1 MICDKR
7 AGGRPAG
14 NGRKTEIMGEYL
26 GLPRWTPH
34 DLRRTAATKLS
45 ELGCP
50 DEIIDAILNH
60 AKQGVI
66 GIYNRNKYDK
76 EKKEWLSKWAIHLE
90 KIVSKETHKLS
101 KQSRQ
106 TENLRV

>member
-1 MICDKR
+1 MQPLLLHHGLEWPAIINPF
-7 AGGRPAG
+7 RPG
-14 NGRKTEIMGEYL
+14 YR

-66 GIYNRNKYDK
+66 GVYNRNKYDT
-76 EKKEWLSKWAIHLE
+76 EKKEWLSKWSLHL
-90 KIVSKETHKLS
+90 KRLVSKEMS
-101 KQSRQ
+101 KWSKPAKQD
-106 TENLRV
+106 

>member
-1 MICDKR
+1 MGKGDKT
-7 AGGRPAG
+7 AA
-14 NGRKTEIMGEYL
+14 RKPYF

-45 ELGCP
+45 ELGCS

-60 AKQGVI
+60 AKHGVI

-76 EKKEWLSKWAIHLE
+76 EKQEWLVNLSD
-90 KIVSKETHKLS
+90 KLL
-101 KQSRQ
+101 KLI
-106 TENLRV
+106 TT

>member
-1 MICDKR
+1 VTNGQAVDRQLKAKR
-7 AGGRPAG
+7 PKPCRNISGC
-14 NGRKTEIMGEYL
+14 
-26 GLPRWTPH
+26 PRWTLH

-60 AKQGVI
+60 AKKGVI

-76 EKKEWLSKWAIHLE
+76 EKQEWLTAWADYLEHLVE
-90 KIVSKETHKLS
+90 PSETP
-101 KQSRQ
+101 QQQ
-106 TENLRV
+106 TDV